1 MQPQSTSPF
10 DGSDSYADN
19 ILEIPERP
27 DLLRLTAMV
36 EHLFQ
41 VPVAYVALADSASQV
56 ASRIGSGSEYWP
68 LLRTYPVALA
78 LDGPMVMRDTG
89 PSDGRL
95 GDLRFAASAPLI
107 TSGGVS
113 LGALV
118 IADRRARPDFSERD
132 VEALSDLAAT
142 VAAKM
147 ELRLIASHLR
157 ELELA
162 LHQAE
167 RRFRDIADS
176 APVPIICS
184 GADGSSSFVNKAL
197 LDFTGRDVAEELAD
211 GGFGCVHP
219 DSRRIVYE
227 TYWRAFQAREPVS
240 VDFPLRRHD
249 GQYRRMLCRGV
260 PRFREDGPF
269 AGFVATLVDLTSQD
283 EAMAEVQKQA
293 LCAAAVANAAGFLY
307 LQLDTQGRIEQTS
320 PGFMLLGGEA
330 HTAPDALL
338 WDTRIAARHGPD
350 AIRDAVQRSVATR
363 AAVQL
368 QTTNTSPEGEPEL
381 AWTFTP
387 IIRPAGDLLALVVTV
402 SAISLTREVVHV
414 ARKRWLARVS
424 PLSTAITAQ
433 SRGRQ
438 VP

>member
-1 MQPQSTSPF
+1 
-10 DGSDSYADN
+10 
-19 ILEIPERP
+19 
-27 DLLRLTAMV
+27 V

-41 VPVAYVALADSASQV
+41 VPVAYVALADSVSQV

-68 LLRTYPVALA
+68 LLRTYPVALG
-78 LDGPMVMRDTG
+78 LDGPMVMRDAG
-89 PSDGRL
+89 PSDGSL

-113 LGALV
+113 LGVLV
-118 IADRRARPDFSERD
+118 IADRQPRPDFSERD
-132 VEALSDLAAT
+132 VEALSDIATT

-157 ELELA
+157 ESELA

-176 APVPIICS
+176 APLPIICS
-184 GADGSSSFVNKAL
+184 GADGASSFVNKAW
-197 LDFTGRDVAEELAD
+197 LDFTGRGLAEELAD

-283 EAMAEVQKQA
+283 EALAEVQKQS

-307 LQLDTQGRIEQTS
+307 LLLDTQGRIEQTS
-320 PGFMLLGGEA
+320 PGCMLGGEA
-330 HTAPDALL
+330 QIALGALL
-338 WDTRIAARHGPD
+338 WETRIAARHGSE
-350 AIRDAVQRSVATR
+350 AIRAAIQRSLATR
-363 AAVQL
+363 TAVQL
-368 QTTNTSPEGEPEL
+368 QTASASPDGEREL
-381 AWTFTP
+381 SWTVTP
-387 IIRPAGDLLALVVTV
+387 IIGPAGDLLAVVVTA
-402 SAISLTREVVHV
+402 SAGSLTREVVHA
-414 ARKRWLARVS
+414 ARKRWLARAA
-424 PLSTAITAQ
+424 PLSTGIQAQ
-433 SRGRQ
+433 SRGHQ